1 MAHDRVRSVGLQR
14 VTGEDVEADAV
25 AAPERPHRPRR
36 EERGR
41 DARAE
46 ADVAHDAV
54 EVDRERLDDVRDEE
68 GQPDKGRVVLDR
80 PRRTCDELVAALTA
94 NDPQRRGGEEDDVR
108 REKDRDAQGAFVHVL
123 ILWGWSAAGES
134 PK

>member
-1 MAHDRVRSVGLQR
+1 MAHDRVRAVGLQQM
-14 VTGEDVEADAV
+14 TGEDVEADAV
-25 AAPERPHRPRR
+25 AASERPHRPRR

-41 DARAE
+41 DAHAE

-54 EVDRERLDDVRDEE
+54 EIHGERLHICDEE

-80 PRRTCDELVAALTA
+80 PRRACDELVAALTA

-108 REKDRDAQGAFVHVL
+108 R
-123 ILWGWSAAGES
+123 
-134 PK
+134 